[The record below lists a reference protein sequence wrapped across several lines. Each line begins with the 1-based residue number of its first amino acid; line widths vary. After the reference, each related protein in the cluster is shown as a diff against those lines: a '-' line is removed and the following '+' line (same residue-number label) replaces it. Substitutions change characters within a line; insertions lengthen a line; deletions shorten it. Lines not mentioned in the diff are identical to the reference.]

1 MRDPKDIARP
11 VVDPETGKL
20 QGFRLSQ
27 EGVRKNAINRRA
39 FLRGAGT
46 VAIGLPFLEGL
57 PERSAWAAGSAPVFT
72 MFIVGS
78 CGVVGKSFLPDAT
91 GALTTSG
98 LAGMTTK
105 AVSALSAHAPNLTLL
120 KQVNWPQNVK
130 SCGHA
135 EGLCQA
141 LTAIVPG
148 TTGHGAYSGGPS
160 ADVVIGKAVN
170 PTGVEPI
177 ILYSAAKGA
186 YIADRISWR
195 GAGADQLRS
204 GDQNPYTLFSKL
216 VGLTTTTSTGT
227 GGTGGM
233 TTDPV
238 AAELAATRKSVNDL
252 VRAELNSLKAN
263 SALSSDDRA
272 RLDLHFQCIRDLEVS
287 MGSAGMMCTQTGL
300 DTTTLNSYKSNF
312 SFKTDGVMIE
322 KVTLMHMQ
330 LVALAFAC
338 NYNRVAA
345 LQWGDGT
352 DGNKY
357 GVPSNASLGWTFH
370 QLSHRVQSD
379 GATGNNP
386 TAEQA
391 HAEVDVVRMKTLAAG
406 LDAFA
411 ARGLANNAMVMM
423 NFHISDGPS
432 HSGLNVPHII
442 WGNGGG
448 FLKTGQFIDA
458 AKVTNN
464 KLLNTVIT
472 AAIRDKSTA
481 TVDFG
486 KGTGTGM
493 ITAMLAA

>member
-1 MRDPKDIARP
+1 
-11 VVDPETGKL
+11 
-20 QGFRLSQ
+20 LSR
-27 EGVRKNAINRRA
+27 EGARKNAINRRA

-78 CGVVGKSFLPDAT
+78 CGVEGSSFLPDAT

-105 AVSALSAHAPNLTLL
+105 AVSQLSAHAPNLTML
-120 KQVNWPQNVK
+120 KQINWPQNVK

-148 TTGHGAYSGGPS
+148 STGHGAYAGGLS
-160 ADVVIGKAVN
+160 ADVAIGKAVN
-170 PTGVEPI
+170 PTGLDPI

-195 GAGADQLRS
+195 GAGADQLRA
-204 GDQNPYTLFSKL
+204 GDQNPYTLYQKL
-216 VGLTTTTSTGT
+216 VGLTTTTGTGT
-227 GGTGGM
+227 T

-252 VRAELNSLKAN
+252 VRAELNALKNN
-263 SALSSDDRA
+263 SALSADDKA
-272 RLDLHFQCIRDLEVS
+272 RLDLHFQSIRDLEVG
-287 MGSAGMMCTQTGL
+287 MGNAGMMCTQTGL
-300 DTTTLNSYKSNF
+300 DTTTLNNYKSSF
-312 SFKTDGVMIE
+312 SFKTDGMIE
-322 KVTLMHMQ
+322 TVTLMHMQ

-352 DGNKY
+352 DGTHYQTPIAKSI
-357 GVPSNASLGWTFH
+357 GTWSFH
-370 QLSHRVQSD
+370 QISHRIMSD
-379 GATGNNP
+379 GATGNDP
-386 TAEQA
+386 TAKQA
-391 HAEVDVVRMKTLAAG
+391 HAEIDVLRMQTFKKG
-406 LDAFA
+406 LDAFD
-411 ARGLANNAMVMM
+411 ARGLASSAMVMLT
-423 NFHISDGPS
+423 FHISDGPS
-432 HSGLNVPHII
+432 HSGMNVPHII

-448 FLKTGQFIDA
+448 FLKTGQFLDA
-458 AKVTNN
+458 GKVTNN
-464 KLLNTVIT
+464 KLLNTIIT
-472 AAIRDKSTA
+472 AAVRDKSTA

-493 ITAMLAA
+493 ITAMLA

>member
-11 VVDPETGKL
+11 VVDNESGKL
-20 QGFRLSQ
+20 QGFRLSR
-27 EGVRKNAINRRA
+27 EGARKNAINRRA

-57 PERSAWAAGSAPVFT
+57 PERSAWAAGSEPVFT
-72 MFIVGS
+72 MFIVAS
-78 CGVVGKSFLPDAT
+78 CGVVGESFLPDAT

-105 AVSALSAHAPNLTLL
+105 AVSALSAHAPNLTML
-120 KQVNWPQNVK
+120 KQINWPQNVK

-148 TTGHGAYSGGPS
+148 ATGHGAYAGGPS

-170 PTGVEPI
+170 PMGVDPI
-177 ILYSAAKGA
+177 IAYSAAKGA

-195 GAGADQLRS
+195 GVGADQLRS
-204 GDQNPYTLFSKL
+204 GDQNPYTLYQKL
-216 VGLTTTTSTGT
+216 VGLTTMTGT
-227 GGTGGM
+227 GTP

-238 AAELAATRKSVNDL
+238 AAELAATQKSVNDL
-252 VRAELNSLKAN
+252 VRAELNSLMAN
-263 SALSSDDRA
+263 PALSADDKA
-272 RLDLHFQCIRDLEVS
+272 RLDLQFQSIRDLEVG
-287 MGSAGMMCTQTGL
+287 MGNAGMMCTQTGL
-300 DTTTLNSYKSNF
+300 DTTTLNSYKNF
-312 SFKTDGVMIE
+312 SFKTDGMIE
-322 KVTLMHMQ
+322 TVTLMHMQ
-330 LVALAFAC
+330 LAALAFAC

-352 DGNKY
+352 DGTHYNT
-357 GVPSNASLGWTFH
+357 ASAKTLGSWTFH
-370 QLSHRVQSD
+370 QLSHRIMND
-379 GATGNNP
+379 GATGNDP
-386 TAEQA
+386 TAKKA
-391 HAEVDVVRMKTLAAG
+391 HAEIDVVRMQTFAKG
-406 LDAFA
+406 LDAFN
-411 ARGLANNAMVMM
+411 ARGLANNTMVML

-432 HSGLNVPHII
+432 HSGMNVPHII

-448 FLKTGQFIDA
+448 FLKTGQFLDGG
-458 AKVTNN
+458 KVTNN
-464 KLLNTVIT
+464 KLLNTIIT

-493 ITAMLAA
+493 ITAMLA

>member
-11 VVDPETGKL
+11 VVDIETGKL
-20 QGFRLSQ
+20 QGFRLTR

-46 VAIGLPFLEGL
+46 VAIGLPFLEGM
-57 PERSAWAAGSAPVFT
+57 PERSAWAADAQPVFT
-72 MFIVGS
+72 MFIVAS

-105 AVSALSAHAPNLTLL
+105 AVSALSAHAPNLTML
-120 KQVNWPQNVK
+120 KQINWPQNVK

-148 TTGHGAYSGGPS
+148 TTGHGAYAGGLS
-160 ADVVIGKAVN
+160 ADVAISKAVN
-170 PTGVEPI
+170 PSGVDGI
-177 ILYSAAKGA
+177 IQYSAAKGA

-195 GAGADQLRS
+195 GAGTDQLRT
-204 GDQNPYTLFSKL
+204 GDQNPYTLYSKL
-216 VGLTTTTSTGT
+216 VGLTTSTGT
-227 GGTGGM
+227 GTT

-238 AAELAATRKSVNDL
+238 ALELATTRKSVNDL
-252 VRAELNSLKAN
+252 VRAELNALKAN

-287 MGSAGMMCTQTGL
+287 MGNAGMMCTQTGL
-300 DTTTLNSYKSNF
+300 DTTTLNSYKSSF
-312 SFKTDGVMIE
+312 SWKQDGGMIE

-330 LVALAFAC
+330 LAALAFAC

-352 DGNKY
+352 DGSHY
-357 GVPSNASLGWTFH
+357 STPAATSLGSWSFH
-370 QLSHRVQSD
+370 QLSHRIMDD
-379 GATGNNP
+379 GAVGNNA
-386 TAEQA
+386 TAETA
-391 HAEVDVVRMKTLAAG
+391 HAEIDVVRMKTFAAG
-406 LDAFA
+406 LDAFSQ
-411 ARGLANNAMVMM
+411 RGLANNSMVMLT
-423 NFHISDGPS
+423 FHISDGPS

-458 AKVTNN
+458 GKVTNN
-464 KLLNTVIT
+464 KLLNTIIT
-472 AAIRDKSTA
+472 AAVRDKSMA

-493 ITAMLAA
+493 ITSMLA

>member
-11 VVDPETGKL
+11 VVDNESGKL
-20 QGFRLSQ
+20 QGFRLSR
-27 EGVRKNAINRRA
+27 EGARKNAINRRA

-57 PERSAWAAGSAPVFT
+57 PERSAWAAGSPPVFT

-78 CGVVGKSFLPDAT
+78 CGVVGESFLPDAT

-105 AVSALSAHAPNLTLL
+105 AVSALSAHAPNLTML
-120 KQVNWPQNVK
+120 KQINWPQNVK

-148 TTGHGAYSGGPS
+148 ATGNRAYAGGPS

-170 PTGVEPI
+170 PTGVDPI
-177 ILYSAAKGA
+177 IAYSAAKNA

-204 GDQNPYTLFSKL
+204 GDQNPYTLYQKL
-216 VGLTTTTSTGT
+216 VGLTTMTGT
-227 GGTGGM
+227 GTP

-238 AAELAATRKSVNDL
+238 AAELAATQKSVNDL
-252 VRAELNSLKAN
+252 VRAELNSLMAN
-263 SALSSDDRA
+263 PALSADDKA
-272 RLDLHFQCIRDLEVS
+272 RLDLQFQSIRDLEVG
-287 MGSAGMMCTQTGL
+287 MGNAGMMCTQTGL
-300 DTTTLNSYKSNF
+300 DTTTLNSYKTF
-312 SFKTDGVMIE
+312 SFKTDGMIE
-322 KVTLMHMQ
+322 TVTLMHMQ
-330 LVALAFAC
+330 LAALAFAC

-352 DGNKY
+352 DGTHYKT
-357 GVPSNASLGWTFH
+357 ASALNLSSWSFH
-370 QLSHRVQSD
+370 QLSHRIMDD
-379 GATGNNP
+379 GATGNDP
-386 TAEQA
+386 TAKKA
-391 HAEVDVVRMKTLAAG
+391 HAEIDVVRMQTFAKG
-406 LDAFA
+406 LDAFN
-411 ARGLANNAMVMM
+411 ARGLANNSMVMM
-423 NFHISDGPS
+423 TFHIADGPS
-432 HSGLNVPHII
+432 HSGMNVPHII

-448 FLKTGQFIDA
+448 FLKTGQFLDA
-458 AKVTNN
+458 GKVTNN
-464 KLLNTVIT
+464 KLLNTIIT

-481 TVDFG
+481 AVDFG
-486 KGTGTGM
+486 KGTGNGM
-493 ITAMLAA
+493 ITAMLA

>member
-11 VVDPETGKL
+11 VVDNESGKL
-20 QGFRLSQ
+20 QGFRLSR
-27 EGVRKNAINRRA
+27 EGARKNAINRRA

-57 PERSAWAAGSAPVFT
+57 PEQSAWAAGSPPVFT

-78 CGVVGKSFLPDAT
+78 CGVVGESFLPDAT

-105 AVSALSAHAPNLTLL
+105 AVSALSAHAPNLTML
-120 KQVNWPQNVK
+120 KQINWPQNVK

-148 TTGHGAYSGGPS
+148 ATGNRAYAGGPS

-170 PTGVEPI
+170 PPGVDPI
-177 ILYSAAKGA
+177 IAYSAAKNA
-186 YIADRISWR
+186 YVADRISWR

-204 GDQNPYTLFSKL
+204 GDQNPYTLYQKL
-216 VGLTTTTSTGT
+216 VGLTTMTGT
-227 GGTGGM
+227 GTP

-238 AAELAATRKSVNDL
+238 AAELAATQKSVNDL
-252 VRAELNSLKAN
+252 VRAELNSLMAN
-263 SALSSDDRA
+263 PALSADDKA
-272 RLDLHFQCIRDLEVS
+272 RLDLQFQSIRDLEVG
-287 MGSAGMMCTQTGL
+287 MGNAGMMCTQTGL
-300 DTTTLNSYKSNF
+300 DTTTLNSYKTF
-312 SFKTDGVMIE
+312 SFKTDGMIE
-322 KVTLMHMQ
+322 TVTLMHMQ
-330 LVALAFAC
+330 LAALAFAC

-352 DGNKY
+352 DGTHYKT
-357 GVPSNASLGWTFH
+357 ASALNLSSWSFH
-370 QLSHRVQSD
+370 QLSHRIMDD
-379 GATGNNP
+379 GATGNDP
-386 TAEQA
+386 TAKKA
-391 HAEVDVVRMKTLAAG
+391 HAEIDVVRMQTFAKG
-406 LDAFA
+406 LDAFN
-411 ARGLANNAMVMM
+411 ARGLANNSMVMM
-423 NFHISDGPS
+423 TFHIADGPS
-432 HSGLNVPHII
+432 HSGMNVPHII

-448 FLKTGQFIDA
+448 FLKTGQFLDA
-458 AKVTNN
+458 GKVTNN
-464 KLLNTVIT
+464 KLLNTIIT

-493 ITAMLAA
+493 ITAMLA

>member
-11 VVDPETGKL
+11 VVDNESGKL
-20 QGFRLSQ
+20 QGFRLSRQ
-27 EGVRKNAINRRA
+27 GARKNAINRRA

-57 PERSAWAAGSAPVFT
+57 PERSAWAAGSPPVFT

-78 CGVVGKSFLPDAT
+78 CGVVGESFLPDAT

-105 AVSALSAHAPNLTLL
+105 AVSALSAHAPNLTML
-120 KQVNWPQNVK
+120 KQINWPQNVK

-141 LTAIVPG
+141 ITAIVPG
-148 TTGHGAYSGGPS
+148 ATGHGAYGGGPS

-170 PTGVEPI
+170 PSGVDPI

-195 GAGADQLRS
+195 GAGADQLRT
-204 GDQNPYTLFSKL
+204 GDQNPYLLYQKL
-216 VGLTTTTSTGT
+216 MGLTTTTGTGT
-227 GGTGGM
+227 T

-238 AAELAATRKSVNDL
+238 VAELAATQKSVNDL
-252 VRAELNSLKAN
+252 VKPELTSLMAN
-263 SALSSDDRA
+263 PALSADDRA
-272 RLDLHFQCIRDLEVS
+272 RLDLHFQSIRDLEVG
-287 MGSAGMMCTQTGL
+287 MGNAGLMCTQTGL
-300 DTTTLNSYKSNF
+300 DTTTLNAYKNF
-312 SFKTDGVMIE
+312 SFKTDGMIE
-322 KVTLMHMQ
+322 TVTLMHMQ

-352 DGNKY
+352 DGTHY
-357 GVPSNASLGWTFH
+357 STPAATQLGSWTFH
-370 QLSHRVQSD
+370 QLSHRIMDD
-379 GATGNNP
+379 GKTGNDP
-386 TAEQA
+386 TAKQA
-391 HAEVDVVRMKTLAAG
+391 HAEIDVVRMKTLAKG
-406 LDAFA
+406 LDAFNS
-411 ARGLANNAMVMM
+411 RGLASNSMVMM
-423 NFHISDGPS
+423 TFHISDGPS
-432 HSGLNVPHII
+432 HSGMNVPHII

-458 AKVTNN
+458 GKVTNN
-464 KLLNTVIT
+464 KLMNTIIT

-493 ITAMLAA
+493 ITGMLA

>member
-11 VVDPETGKL
+11 VVDNESGKL
-20 QGFRLSQ
+20 QGFRLSR
-27 EGVRKNAINRRA
+27 EGARKNAINRRA

-57 PERSAWAAGSAPVFT
+57 PERSAWAAGSPPVFT

-78 CGVVGKSFLPDAT
+78 CGVVGESFLPDAT

-105 AVSALSAHAPNLTLL
+105 AVSALSAHAPNLTML
-120 KQVNWPQNVK
+120 KQINWPQNVK

-148 TTGHGAYSGGPS
+148 ATGNRAYAGGPS

-170 PTGVEPI
+170 PPGVDPI
-177 ILYSAAKGA
+177 IAYSAAKNA
-186 YIADRISWR
+186 YVADRISWR

-204 GDQNPYTLFSKL
+204 GDQNPYTLYQKL
-216 VGLTTTTSTGT
+216 VGLTTMTGT
-227 GGTGGM
+227 GTP

-238 AAELAATRKSVNDL
+238 AAELAATQKSVNDL
-252 VRAELNSLKAN
+252 VRAELNSLMAN
-263 SALSSDDRA
+263 PALSADDKA
-272 RLDLHFQCIRDLEVS
+272 RLDLQFQSIRDLEVG
-287 MGSAGMMCTQTGL
+287 MGNAGMMCTQTGL
-300 DTTTLNSYKSNF
+300 DTTTLNSYKTF
-312 SFKTDGVMIE
+312 SFKTDGMIE
-322 KVTLMHMQ
+322 TVTLMHMQ
-330 LVALAFAC
+330 LAALAFAC

-352 DGNKY
+352 DGTHYKT
-357 GVPSNASLGWTFH
+357 ASALNLSSWSFH
-370 QLSHRVQSD
+370 QLSHRIMDD
-379 GATGNNP
+379 GATGNDP
-386 TAEQA
+386 TAKKA
-391 HAEVDVVRMKTLAAG
+391 HAEIDVVRMQTFAKG
-406 LDAFA
+406 LDAFN
-411 ARGLANNAMVMM
+411 ARGLANNSMVMM
-423 NFHISDGPS
+423 TFHIADGPS
-432 HSGLNVPHII
+432 HSGMNVPHII

-448 FLKTGQFIDA
+448 FLKTGQFLDA
-458 AKVTNN
+458 GKVTNN
-464 KLLNTVIT
+464 KLLNTIIT

-493 ITAMLAA
+493 ITAMLA

>member
-11 VVDPETGKL
+11 VVDRETGKL
-20 QGFRLSQ
+20 QGFRLSK

-57 PERSAWAAGSAPVFT
+57 PERSAWAASSPPVFT
-72 MFIVGS
+72 MFIVAS
-78 CGVVGKSFLPDAT
+78 CGVEGTRFLPDAT

-98 LAGMTTK
+98 MMGMTTK
-105 AVSALSAHAPNLTLL
+105 AVSQLAAHAPNLTIL
-120 KQVNWPQNVK
+120 KQINWPQNVK

-148 TTGHGAYSGGPS
+148 ATGHGAYAGGMS
-160 ADVVIGKAVN
+160 ADVAIGQAVN
-170 PTGVEPI
+170 PTGVDPI

-195 GAGADQLRS
+195 GAGADQLRT
-204 GDQNPYTLFSKL
+204 GDQNPYTLFNKL

-227 GGTGGM
+227 T

-252 VRAELNSLKAN
+252 VRAELTSLKNN
-263 SALSSDDRA
+263 SALSADDKA
-272 RLDLHFQCIRDLEVS
+272 RLDLHFQSIRDLEVS
-287 MGSAGMMCTQTGL
+287 MGNAGMMCTQTGL
-300 DTTTLNSYKSNF
+300 DTTTLNGYKSGF
-312 SFKTDGVMIE
+312 SFNTNGMIE
-322 KVTLMHMQ
+322 TVTLMHMQ

-352 DGNKY
+352 DGTHYQTPIAKSI
-357 GVPSNASLGWTFH
+357 GSWTFH
-370 QLSHRVQSD
+370 QISHRIMSD
-379 GATGNNP
+379 GATGNDP
-386 TAEQA
+386 TAKDA
-391 HAEVDVVRMKTLAAG
+391 HNEIDILRMQTFAKG
-406 LDAFA
+406 LDAFN
-411 ARGLANNAMVMM
+411 ARGLANSAQVMLT
-423 NFHISDGPS
+423 FHISDGPS

-458 AKVTNN
+458 GKVTNN
-464 KLLNTVIT
+464 KLMNTLIT

-486 KGTGTGM
+486 KGTGNGM
-493 ITAMLAA
+493 ITSMLA

>member
-11 VVDPETGKL
+11 IVDIESGKL
-20 QGFRLSQ
+20 QGFRLSR
-27 EGVRKNAINRRA
+27 EGARKNAINRRA

-57 PERSAWAAGSAPVFT
+57 PERSAWAADAPPVFT
-72 MFIVGS
+72 MFIVAS
-78 CGVVGKSFLPDAT
+78 CGVVGESFLPDAT

-105 AVSALSAHAPNLTLL
+105 AVNVLSAHAPNLTML

-130 SCGHA
+130 GCGHA

-141 LTAIVPG
+141 LTAIPPG
-148 TTGHGAYSGGPS
+148 TTGHTAYAGGVS

-170 PTGVEPI
+170 PTGVDPI
-177 ILYSAAKGA
+177 ILYSAAKNA

-204 GDQNPYTLFSKL
+204 GDQNPYTLYQKL
-216 VGLTTTTSTGT
+216 VGLTNTTSTGT

-238 AAELAATRKSVNDL
+238 AQELAATRKSVNDL
-252 VRAELNSLKAN
+252 CKGELKSLMNN
-263 SALSSDDRA
+263 SALSSDDKQ
-272 RLDLHFQCIRDLEVS
+272 RLQLHFDSIRDLEIG
-287 MGSAGMMCTQTGL
+287 MGNAGMMCTQTGL
-300 DTTTLNSYKSNF
+300 DTTTLNSYKNLSW
-312 SFKTDGVMIE
+312 KQDGGMIE
-322 KVTLMHMQ
+322 TVTLMHMQ
-330 LVALAFAC
+330 LTALAFAC

-352 DGNKY
+352 DGSKY
-357 GVPSNASLGWTFH
+357 STPSAQTLGTWTFH
-370 QLSHRVQSD
+370 QLSHRIMND
-379 GATGNNP
+379 GTTGNDP
-386 TAEQA
+386 TAKKA
-391 HAEVDVVRMKTLAAG
+391 HAEIDVVRMQTFAKG
-406 LDAFA
+406 LDAFN
-411 ARGLANNAMVMM
+411 ARGLANNSMVMLT
-423 NFHISDGPS
+423 FHISDGPS

-448 FLKTGQFIDA
+448 FLKTGQFVDA
-458 AKVTNN
+458 GKVTNN
-464 KLLNTVIT
+464 RLLNTIIT

-486 KGTGTGM
+486 KGTSTGM
-493 ITAMLAA
+493 LTSIVA

>member
-11 VVDPETGKL
+11 VVDNESGKL
-20 QGFRLSQ
+20 QGFRLSR
-27 EGVRKNAINRRA
+27 EGARKNAINRRA

-57 PERSAWAAGSAPVFT
+57 PERSAWAAGSPPVFT

-78 CGVVGKSFLPDAT
+78 CGVVGESFLPDAT

-105 AVSALSAHAPNLTLL
+105 AVSALSAHAPNLTML
-120 KQVNWPQNVK
+120 KQINWPQNVK

-148 TTGHGAYSGGPS
+148 ATGNRAYAGGPS

-170 PTGVEPI
+170 PTGVDPI
-177 ILYSAAKGA
+177 IAYSAAKNA
-186 YIADRISWR
+186 YVADRISWR

-204 GDQNPYTLFSKL
+204 GDQNPYTLYQKL
-216 VGLTTTTSTGT
+216 VGLTTMTGT
-227 GGTGGM
+227 GTP

-238 AAELAATRKSVNDL
+238 AAELAATQKSVNDL
-252 VRAELNSLKAN
+252 VRAELNSLMAN
-263 SALSSDDRA
+263 PALSADDKA
-272 RLDLHFQCIRDLEVS
+272 RLDLQFQSIRDLEVG
-287 MGSAGMMCTQTGL
+287 MGNAGMMCTQTGL
-300 DTTTLNSYKSNF
+300 DTTTLNSYKTF
-312 SFKTDGVMIE
+312 SFKTDGMIE
-322 KVTLMHMQ
+322 TVTLMHMQ
-330 LVALAFAC
+330 LAALAFAC

-352 DGNKY
+352 DGTHYKT
-357 GVPSNASLGWTFH
+357 ASALNLSSWSFH
-370 QLSHRVQSD
+370 QLSHRIMDD
-379 GATGNNP
+379 GATGNDP
-386 TAEQA
+386 TAKKA
-391 HAEVDVVRMKTLAAG
+391 HAEIDVVRMQTFAKG
-406 LDAFA
+406 LDAFN
-411 ARGLANNAMVMM
+411 ARGLANNSMVMM
-423 NFHISDGPS
+423 TFHIADGPS
-432 HSGLNVPHII
+432 HSGMNVPHII

-448 FLKTGQFIDA
+448 FLKTGQFLDA
-458 AKVTNN
+458 GKVTNN
-464 KLLNTVIT
+464 KLLNTIIT

-493 ITAMLAA
+493 ITAMLA

>member
-11 VVDPETGKL
+11 IVDIESGKL
-20 QGFRLSQ
+20 QGFRLSR
-27 EGVRKNAINRRA
+27 EGARKNAINRRA

-57 PERSAWAAGSAPVFT
+57 PERSAWAAGATPVFT

-78 CGVVGKSFLPDAT
+78 CGVEGTSFLPDAT

-105 AVSALSAHAPNLTLL
+105 AVSALSAHAPNLTML

-148 TTGHGAYSGGPS
+148 ATGHGAYAGGPS

-170 PTGVEPI
+170 PTGVDPI

-195 GAGADQLRS
+195 GAGADQLRT
-204 GDQNPYTLFSKL
+204 GDQNPYTLYQKL
-216 VGLTTTTSTGT
+216 VGLTTMTGT
-227 GGTGGM
+227 GTPV
-233 TTDPV
+233 TDPV
-238 AAELAATRKSVNDL
+238 AAELAATQMSVNDL
-252 VRAELNSLKAN
+252 VRAELNSLMAN
-263 SALSSDDRA
+263 PALSADDKA
-272 RLDLHFQCIRDLEVS
+272 RLDLQFQSIRDIEVG
-287 MGSAGMMCTQTGL
+287 MGNAGMMCTKTGL
-300 DTTTLNSYKSNF
+300 DTTTLDSYKNF
-312 SFKTDGVMIE
+312 SFKTDGMIE
-322 KVTLMHMQ
+322 TVTLMNMQ
-330 LVALAFAC
+330 LAALAFAC

-352 DGNKY
+352 DGTHYQTPIAKSI
-357 GVPSNASLGWTFH
+357 GTWSFH
-370 QLSHRVQSD
+370 QISHRIMSD
-379 GATGNNP
+379 GATGNDP
-386 TAEQA
+386 TAKQA
-391 HAEVDVVRMKTLAAG
+391 HAEIDVLRMQTFAKG
-406 LDAFA
+406 LDAFN
-411 ARGLANNAMVMM
+411 ARGLANSAQVMLT
-423 NFHISDGPS
+423 FHISDGPS

-448 FLKTGQFIDA
+448 FLKTGQFLDGG
-458 AKVTNN
+458 KVTNN
-464 KLLNTVIT
+464 KLLNTIIT
-472 AAIRDKSTA
+472 GAVRDKSTA

-493 ITAMLAA
+493 ITAMLA

>member
-11 VVDPETGKL
+11 VVENESGKL
-20 QGFRLSQ
+20 QGFRLSR
-27 EGVRKNAINRRA
+27 EGARKNAINRRA

-57 PERSAWAAGSAPVFT
+57 PERSAWAAGSEPVFT
-72 MFIVGS
+72 MFIVAS
-78 CGVVGKSFLPDAT
+78 CGVVGESFLPDAT

-105 AVSALSAHAPNLTLL
+105 AVSKLSAHAPNLTML

-148 TTGHGAYSGGPS
+148 ATGHGAYSGGPS

-287 MGSAGMMCTQTGL
+287 MGNAGMMCTQTGL

-493 ITAMLAA
+493 ITAMLA

>member
-11 VVDPETGKL
+11 VVDPETGRL

-57 PERSAWAAGSAPVFT
+57 PERSAWAASSPPVFT

-78 CGVVGKSFLPDAT
+78 CGVVGESFLPDAT

-105 AVSALSAHAPNLTLL
+105 AVSALSAHAPNLTML
-120 KQVNWPQNVK
+120 KQINWPQNVK

-148 TTGHGAYSGGPS
+148 STGHGAYSGGLS
-160 ADVVIGKAVN
+160 ADVAIGKAVN
-170 PTGVEPI
+170 PTGVDPI

-195 GAGADQLRS
+195 GAGADQLRT

-216 VGLTTTTSTGT
+216 VGLTTTTPTGT

-233 TTDPV
+233 TVDPV

-252 VRAELNSLKAN
+252 VRAELNTLKAN
-263 SALSSDDRA
+263 SALSADDRA
-272 RLDLHFQCIRDLEVS
+272 RLDLHFTCIRDLEVS
-287 MGSAGMMCTQTGL
+287 MGNAGMMCTQTGL
-300 DTTTLNSYKSNF
+300 DTTTLNSYKSGF
-312 SFKTDGVMIE
+312 SFKTDGMIE

-330 LVALAFAC
+330 VVALAFAC

-352 DGNKY
+352 DGTHY
-357 GVPSNASLGWTFH
+357 STPSATALGTWSFH
-370 QLSHRVQSD
+370 QLSHRVMSD
-379 GATGNNP
+379 GATGNDP
-386 TAEQA
+386 TAKKA
-391 HAEVDVVRMKTLAAG
+391 HAEIDVVRMQTLAKG

-411 ARGLANNAMVMM
+411 ARGLASNSMVMM
-423 NFHISDGPS
+423 TFHISDGPS
-432 HSGLNVPHII
+432 HSGMNVPHII

-448 FLKTGQFIDA
+448 FLKTGQFLDA
-458 AKVTNN
+458 GKVTNN
-464 KLLNTVIT
+464 KLLNTLIT
-472 AAIRDKSTA
+472 AAVRDKSTA

-493 ITAMLAA
+493 IATMLA